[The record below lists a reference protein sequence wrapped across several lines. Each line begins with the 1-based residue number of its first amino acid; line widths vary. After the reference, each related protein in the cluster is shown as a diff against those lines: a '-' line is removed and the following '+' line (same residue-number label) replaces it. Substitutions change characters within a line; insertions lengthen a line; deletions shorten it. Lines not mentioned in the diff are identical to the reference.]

1 MKNGK
6 YSDIIYTYFYGEEK
20 RGFMRII
27 VVGMGKTGDSL
38 LKNLTAEDHDI
49 IGIDM
54 DGGKVQEAIEKYDVN
69 GVVGNGC
76 LAPILQ
82 EARVEEADLLIAVTD
97 RDELNLLT
105 CIVGK
110 SLGARHLIA
119 QVRNPEYYANY
130 ASMGEHLGIDMFVN
144 LEATLAGKIS
154 AILKAPAEVNLN
166 SFGRGRL
173 EIAEIRITS
182 GNKMVGKTLS
192 QIRQNRRKPF
202 LVISIERNEEVIV
215 PNGKTVIESGDVLS
229 VCSGHQDLR
238 EVLGYFGIEK
248 QKVQSVIILG
258 CEENVYYLSKRLLEA
273 GISVKVIAK
282 NKVRCEALKT
292 RIPELTVI
300 CDDYTDKEVLIREG
314 IDETDSLVAMT
325 VSEENN
331 IVASLFA
338 KTHEVPKIVTVI
350 GSDLYREMLEDISLN
365 LVYSPYEL
373 AGSAIAT
380 YIRSINVPKDSQ
392 IISMN
397 KIAGGRAEA
406 LQFNIAKS
414 QDFVGKKIADLA
426 QEMKGGVLLCA
437 IIRNRMPI
445 IPDGETVLEE
455 DDDILVA
462 SMKIRIEK
470 LEDILK

>member
-1 MKNGK
+1 
-6 YSDIIYTYFYGEEK
+6 
-20 RGFMRII
+20 MRII

-38 LKNLTAEDHDI
+38 LKNLTAEEHDI
-49 IGIDM
+49 IGVDV
-54 DGGKVQEAIEKYDVN
+54 DGDKVQEAIEKYDVN

-82 EARVEEADLLIAVTD
+82 EARIDEADLLIAVTD
-97 RDELNLLT
+97 RDEMNLLA

-119 QVRNPEYYANY
+119 QVRNPEYYSNY

-144 LEATLAGKIS
+144 LEATLARQIGN
-154 AILKAPAEVNLN
+154 ILKAPAEVNLY

-173 EIAEIRITS
+173 EIAELRIAAGS
-182 GNKMVGKTLS
+182 KAVGKTLS
-192 QIRQNRRKPF
+192 QVRLNRKKPF
-202 LVISIERNEEVIV
+202 LVISIERRDEVIV
-215 PNGKTVIESGDVLS
+215 PNGKTVIEAGDVVS

-248 QKVQSVIILG
+248 QKVQSVIVLG
-258 CEENVYYLSKRLLEA
+258 CEENVYYLSKRLLES
-273 GISVKVIAK
+273 GISVKVIGKDKAK
-282 NKVRCEALKT
+282 CEGLKT

-300 CDDYTDKEVLIREG
+300 CDDYTNKEVLVREG
-314 IDETDSLVAMT
+314 IDEIDSLVAMT
-325 VSEENN
+325 ASEENN

-338 KTHEVPKIVTVI
+338 KTYEVPKIVTVI
-350 GSDLYREMLEDISLN
+350 SSDLYREMLEDISLN

-380 YIRSINVPKDSQ
+380 YIRSVNVPKDSQ
-392 IISMN
+392 IISMT

-406 LQFNIAKS
+406 LQFNIAKNH
-414 QDFVGKKIADLA
+414 DFVGKKIADLA
-426 QEMKGGVLLCA
+426 PEMKSGVLLCA
-437 IIRNRMPI
+437 IIRNRLPI
-445 IPDGETVLEE
+445 IPNGETVLAE
-455 DDDILVA
+455 DDDILIA
-462 SMKIRIEK
+462 SMKMRIEK